1 MFMKK
6 YYFLFLILYGIPL
19 LAVAQTYQ
27 AGKTYLSTN
36 DYIEYRA
43 GNLPIIITAPH
54 GGRLEP
60 TTIPDRACDT
70 CTTVMD
76 ANTLEL
82 SYEIDTALRQAF
94 GCFPHIIVNRLHRK
108 KLDANREIREAA
120 LGNPASEQAWRAFHQ
135 YVQTA
140 KDSILKRNGR
150 GILLDMHG
158 HGHTIQRLELGYM
171 LSAASTRLSDSVLNT
186 PTYTNQLSIKNLV
199 KNNLTNA
206 ASAQLLR
213 GDFALGTL
221 FENEGFPAVPSK
233 QQPQVNSGD
242 SYFSG
247 GYITA
252 RHGSS
257 DSTTVDAI
265 QIECHLTGVRDNVA
279 NRKLFASKLAQI
291 LRGYLGRHY
300 LRTLNFNCVTTVA
313 AVENLDIK
321 VYPNPFVD
329 YLTIDNKGLD
339 NRAVFIVDLLGR
351 VVKGID
357 IQGNMKKEVDL
368 SDMPKGIYFFK
379 MDTYLIKIFKI

>member
-1 MFMKK
+1 MKK
-6 YYFLFLILYGIPL
+6 YFHTLLIFYGIPI

-60 TTIPDRACDT
+60 TTIPDRVCDT

-76 ANTLEL
+76 GNTLEL

-120 LGNPASEQAWRAFHQ
+120 LGNPAAEQAWRAFHQ

-140 KDSILKRNGR
+140 KDSIVKRNGR
-150 GILLDMHG
+150 GILIDIHG

-171 LSAASTRLSDSVLNT
+171 LSAASTRLSDSILNT
-186 PTYTNQLSIKNLV
+186 PTNANQLSIKNLV
-199 KNNLTNA
+199 KNNLTNTTP
-206 ASAQLLR
+206 AQLLR

-221 FENEGFPAVPSK
+221 FENEGLPAVPSK
-233 QQPQVNSGD
+233 QQPRVNSAD

-257 DSTTVDAI
+257 DSTTIDAI
-265 QIECHLTGVRDNVA
+265 QIECHFTGVRDNTT

-300 LRTLNFNCVTTVA
+300 FRSLNFNCSTPIA
-313 AVENLDIK
+313 SVENLEIK

-329 YLTIDNKGLD
+329 YLTIDNMGLD
-339 NRAVFIVDLLGR
+339 NKTIFLIDMLGR
-351 VVKGID
+351 VVKNID
-357 IQGNMKKEVDL
+357 IQGDMKKDIDL
-368 SDMPKGIYFFK
+368 IYLPKGIYFLK
-379 MDTYLIKIFKI
+379 MDNYSLKIFKM